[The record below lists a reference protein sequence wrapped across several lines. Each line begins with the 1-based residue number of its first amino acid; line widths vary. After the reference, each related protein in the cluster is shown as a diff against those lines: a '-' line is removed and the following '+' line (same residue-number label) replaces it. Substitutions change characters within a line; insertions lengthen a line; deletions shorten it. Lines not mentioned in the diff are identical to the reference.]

1 MTEFK
6 IPAPDAPAEE
16 WGRLAISIPG
26 CRWMPGMRDGDD
38 GSRCVRIEHRTL
50 TGLYDAIFWDGV
62 DEGVVESDQPSNAWP
77 DPDDP
82 ATEGCLFRMMGNE
95 ADSLM
100 LIPNTSG
107 VFEWYDG
114 SEWQEQSLPLGRA
127 CIAAAAALGRW
138 PGGEE

>member
-1 MTEFK
+1 MTAYTL
-6 IPAPDAPAEE
+6 PAPDAAAKE

-38 GSRCVRIEHRTL
+38 GSRCVRIERRAV

-82 ATEGCLFRMMGNE
+82 ATEGCLLRLLGPCEVAYDDADPECGPWSVAVPHHFRMS
-95 ADSLM
+95 AT
-100 LIPNTSG
+100 I
-107 VFEWYDG
+107 
-114 SEWQEQSLPLGRA
+114 GRA
-127 CIAAAAALGRW
+127 CIAVAAALGEW
-138 PGGEE
+138 PGGAE